1 MPTIETVSIDDVYP
15 LTDEYGNSLA
25 TRDYST
31 KENKAYVKELARS
44 MAAKGVPDEMVTL
57 VRDGGIY
64 RVKAGNSRIM
74 AMRELGTR
82 KFDAVVEDEST
93 LQDTIATVIRTNT
106 KKKYEA
112 VEESRFI
119 QQLALFADD
128 EYVAEA
134 AGIEVEQVSKVRRAM
149 GAVKDAA
156 EDMSL
161 LRLIAIADYAD
172 DPDAVERLTN
182 CSEKEFPAI
191 ERGLAAARDAR
202 DALEAMEAALA
213 ERCIEV
219 VRNSPDGYRF
229 VCSVKSPDDVM
240 GLSEDLGTCVAE
252 NIYGR
257 TYYIY
262 SATEEPVDPEVEAAK
277 AEKARRDDLVGAA
290 DDART
295 EWFLEHLE
303 EPMPALVELGGNMA
317 GSDHRVKGFIEH
329 HGLELPETV
338 MDRIYAYVM
347 KRLVRF
353 NDTEYW
359 AEAFIALGDALAAH
373 GYDASG
379 EEEIAGIAKS
389 ILEGGE

>member
-31 KENKAYVKELARS
+31 KENRAYVEELARS

-74 AMRELGTR
+74 AMRELGTKR
-82 KFDAVVEDEST
+82 FEAVVEDEST
-93 LQDTIATVIRTNT
+93 LKETIATVIRTNT

-134 AGIEVEQVSKVRRAM
+134 AGIEVEKVSKVRRAM

-172 DPDAVERLTN
+172 DPDAVELLTN
-182 CSEKEFPAI
+182 CSEKEFQGI
-191 ERGLAAARDAR
+191 ERDLAAARDAR
-202 DALEAMEAALA
+202 EEREAMEAALA
-213 ERCIEV
+213 ERSIAIVEDH
-219 VRNSPDGYRF
+219 PDGYRF
-229 VCSVKSPDDVM
+229 IKTVDSPEKVMALDD
-240 GLSEDLGTCVAE
+240 GLGECVAE
-252 NIYGR
+252 HGYMASF
-257 TYYIY
+257 YIY
-262 SATEEPVDPEVEAAK
+262 SATEEPVDPAEEAAK
-277 AEKARRDDLVGAA
+277 AEKARRDAMAKAA
-290 DDART
+290 DEART
-295 EWFLEHLE
+295 EWFLAHLD
-303 EPMPALVELGGNMA
+303 EPMPEVVEAGGTVSEALWQA
-317 GSDHRVKGFIEH
+317 RGFMER
-329 HGLELPETV
+329 HGLEFPESPL
-338 MDRIYAYVM
+338 DRVYAYARM
-347 KRLVRF
+347 RL
-353 NDTEYW
+353 NGYNGTKYW
-359 AEAFIALGDALAAH
+359 AGTFIALGEALAAH

-379 EEEIAGIAKS
+379 EAEITGIAKD